1 MTQKSGRPISA
12 AARRKSSARLAA
24 VQALYQIDLA
34 GATPDQ
40 VLNDFLQHG
49 IAANALR
56 SETNEYDQEREIET
70 PLVTPDGELLAGIV
84 RGTLARRD
92 AVDEMIA
99 GALSKDWSMERLE
112 AVLRAILRAGAFE
125 LSTRT
130 DIPPKVTI
138 SEFVDV
144 AHAFYTGTEPKLV
157 NAVLD
162 RIARVV
168 RAEDLKGREE

>member
-1 MTQKSGRPISA
+1 MTKKSGRPVSA
-12 AARRKSSARLAA
+12 SARRKSAARLAA

-40 VLNDFLQHG
+40 VLNDILQHG
-49 IAANALR
+49 IAATALR
-56 SETNEYDQEREIET
+56 SETDEYQDEREVET
-70 PLVTPDGELLAGIV
+70 PLIEPDGELLTGIV
-84 RGTLARRD
+84 RGALARRD
-92 AVDEMIA
+92 QIDEMVT
-99 GALSKDWSMERLE
+99 GALSKEWTLERLE

-125 LSTRT
+125 LSVRT
-130 DIPPKVTI
+130 DIPPRVTI

-144 AHAFYTGTEPKLV
+144 AHAFYHGPEPGLV

-168 RAEDLKGREE
+168 RAEDFTR

>member
-56 SETNEYDQEREIET
+56 S
-70 PLVTPDGELLAGIV
+70 
-84 RGTLARRD
+84 
-92 AVDEMIA
+92 
-99 GALSKDWSMERLE
+99 
-112 AVLRAILRAGAFE
+112 
-125 LSTRT
+125 
-130 DIPPKVTI
+130 
-138 SEFVDV
+138 
-144 AHAFYTGTEPKLV
+144 
-157 NAVLD
+157 
-162 RIARVV
+162 
-168 RAEDLKGREE
+168 